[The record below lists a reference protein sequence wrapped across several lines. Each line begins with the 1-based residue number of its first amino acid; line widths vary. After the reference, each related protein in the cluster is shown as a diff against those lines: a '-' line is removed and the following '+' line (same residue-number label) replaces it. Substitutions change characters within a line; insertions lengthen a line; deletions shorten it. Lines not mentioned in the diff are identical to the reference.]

1 MLEQNLG
8 GSLLGI
14 LAVLSLLFLF
24 LLALRWFKPRYL
36 YGEQHLNPKLKLEA
50 ELQLGLRQ
58 RLVQIKTDNRH
69 FLVVLDQNKIQ
80 LIDSWLDPESSKEAD
95 YACNEKFRSDE
106 I

>member
-24 LLALRWFKPRYL
+24 LWVLRFLKPRYL
-36 YGEQHLNPKLKLEA
+36 YGEQHQNPKLKLEA
-50 ELQLGLRQ
+50 ELQLGSRQ
-58 RLVQIKTDNRH
+58 RLVLIKTDNRH
-69 FLVVLDQNKIQ
+69 LIVALDHDKIQ
-80 LIDSWLDPESSKEAD
+80 LIDSWVRPYAGEEAE
-95 YACNEKFRSDE
+95 YADKKHIRSDE